1 MQRSRCFYRLVV
13 PILLLA
19 GVLLSAR
26 PAAGQ
31 IDTRLGLRLGVAS
44 TTIDGGAQS
53 NRGRRTGLMGGGYV
67 RLGAHGWVS
76 FQPELLYVQKGASKE
91 FRAGGT
97 TVTEV
102 DKLGVIEVPLLVRVH
117 APSETVSPTLFAGP
131 VVGKVVQRSSTIE
144 ADGPRPANLAAPISP
159 SVSGLGA
166 MIGTGLGVDLNS
178 RTVTFEARYQFE
190 PHTAQNLGSQR
201 FTFSVGVE
209 Q

>member
-1 MQRSRCFYRLVV
+1 MQRSRFFYRLVV
-13 PILLLA
+13 PVLLLA
-19 GVLLSAR
+19 GVLLSPR
-26 PAAGQ
+26 PATGQ

-44 TTIDGGAQS
+44 MTIDGGAQS
-53 NRGRRTGLMGGGYV
+53 NRGRRAGLMGGGYV
-67 RLGAHGWVS
+67 RLGAPGWVS
-76 FQPELLYVQKGASKE
+76 FQPELLYVQKGASNE

-131 VVGKVVQRSSTIE
+131 VVSQVVRSSSTIE
-144 ADGPRPANLAAPISP
+144 ADGSRPSNLAASVPP
-159 SVSGLGA
+159 SVEGLGA
-166 MIGTGLGVDLNS
+166 MIGTGLSVDLNS
-178 RTVTFEARYQFE
+178 RTFTIEARYQFE
-190 PHTAQNLGSQR
+190 PHTGQNLGGQG